1 VILRMPRASRRA
13 LSAVAASSGTSLAA
27 AVVAFVVN
35 ILMARHLGPGP
46 RGEVAW
52 ALQGAYVIAPLL
64 ALGVDRQ
71 ALREPRRTSSISQRH
86 VWVLGAVGVAV
97 SLAFGSLAVAACL
110 ATAAWGASLAIERGI
125 GMATGSLGRFITLQM
140 VVQVW
145 ILAATTVLFVG
156 KVDDPIWWLTV
167 YAAPAPLILVLSVAS
182 GPRAGGSLRHTLL
195 GTVNRQSVAYM
206 LGGFGILLA
215 ARVERLI
222 LPVLAST
229 EQLGLY
235 VAIATASEMLIWA
248 AAGLGES
255 RVVGFLT
262 SSHTRRSLA
271 TAAGRDFSYFLVVS
285 APLAVA
291 IHFLLLPLL
300 GPEFADADVLIVPLC
315 LASASWATYLQLS
328 AVWLARGSVSQS
340 IRLDAGAAILT
351 AVCVTALIP
360 PFGALGAALG
370 CLVAYS
376 IMIPV
381 AVVLLPR
388 IGAEDASV
396 D

>member
-1 VILRMPRASRRA
+1 MPDASRRA

-27 AVVAFVVN
+27 AAVAFIVN

-52 ALQGAYVIAPLL
+52 VLQGAYVIAPLL

-71 ALREPRRTSSISQRH
+71 ALREPRRTSAISQRH
-86 VWVLGAVGVAV
+86 VWVLGGVGVTV
-97 SLAFGSLAVAACL
+97 SLAFGSFAVAACL
-110 ATAAWGASLAIERGI
+110 AAAAWGAALAIERGV

-140 VVQVW
+140 AVQVW
-145 ILAATTVLFVG
+145 ILAASTVLFIS
-156 KVDDPIWWLTV
+156 KVDGPLWWLAV
-167 YAAPAPLILVLSVAS
+167 YAAPAPLILVLSVGS

-195 GTVNRQSVAYM
+195 GTANRRSVAYM
-206 LGGFGILLA
+206 MGGFGILMA

-229 EQLGLY
+229 KELGLY

-255 RVVGFLT
+255 RVVRFLT
-262 SSHTRRSLA
+262 SNHTRRSLVM
-271 TAAGRDFSYFLVVS
+271 AAARDYSYFLVV
-285 APLAVA
+285 AVPLAA
-291 IHFLLLPLL
+291 GIHFLMLPLL
-300 GPEFADADVLIVPLC
+300 GPAFADADVLIVPLC
-315 LASASWATYLQLS
+315 LASVSWATYLQLS

-351 AVCVTALIP
+351 AGCVTALIP
-360 PFGALGAALG
+360 PFGALGAAWG
-370 CLVAYS
+370 CLAAYS
-376 IMIPV
+376 TMIPV
-381 AVVLLPR
+381 AIALLPR
-388 IGAEDASV
+388 IGSDDAPAASP
-396 D
+396 

>member
-1 VILRMPRASRRA
+1 VILRMPRASQRA

-27 AVVAFVVN
+27 AVVAFIVN

-52 ALQGAYVIAPLL
+52 ALQGAYVVAPLL

-71 ALREPRRTSSISQRH
+71 ALREPRRTSAISQRH
-86 VWVLGAVGVAV
+86 VWVLGAVGVTV

-140 VVQVW
+140 AVQVW
-145 ILAATTVLFVG
+145 ILVATTVLFVG
-156 KVDDPIWWLTV
+156 KVDDPIWWLAV
-167 YAAPAPLILVLSVAS
+167 YAAPAPLVLVLSVAS
-182 GPRAGGSLRHTLL
+182 DPRAAGSLRHLLL
-195 GTVNRQSVAYM
+195 GTVNRRSVAYM
-206 LGGFGILLA
+206 LGGFGILMA

-229 EQLGLY
+229 EELGLY

-271 TAAGRDFSYFLVVS
+271 KAAGRDFFYFLVVA
-285 APLAVA
+285 APLAAA

-300 GPEFADADVLIVPLC
+300 GPAFADSDVLIVPLC

-351 AVCVTALIP
+351 AACVTALVP

-370 CLVAYS
+370 CLAAYT

-381 AVVLLPR
+381 AIALLPR
-388 IGAEDASV
+388 IGSEDAPV
-396 D
+396 A